1 MNHPAQLGKYQ
12 ITSVLGEGAMGV
24 VYKGFDPDIRRPV
37 ALKTIRRQLVDD
49 SAAAATVAAR
59 FRNEAQAAGR
69 LSHPGIVGVY
79 DYGEDRDVAFIAM
92 EFVEGQSISRYLAG
106 GLRFTDE
113 DIVGLMSQLLD
124 ALGHAHDQGVWHR
137 DIKPANVMLS
147 RGGRLK
153 VADFGIARIDNSG
166 LTQTQVMV
174 GTPAYMAPEQ
184 FRGGAIDAR
193 VDVYAAGVLMYVLLT
208 GQAPYTGSP
217 EQILYKLVH
226 ETPAPPSTRAGQP
239 RHPAFDDV
247 VARAIAKEAD
257 ARFADAATFKAAVL
271 AALGQPVD
279 ATAWE
284 QTLVNAR
291 LRPVPDDRPIT
302 ASSLGS
308 AALRW
313 DPGTLSR
320 AERTLAEFVG
330 PMAAVLVRRAAR
342 ESDTLSAL
350 YARLADQV
358 ADPALR
364 QAFVARVTH
373 SGQTTAGG
381 GTSVTASGGVA
392 TSTAP
397 AVQLSD
403 ALLQR
408 AERLLAMHLGP
419 IAKVVV
425 KKAAAQSRERA
436 GFLARVGDAVAD
448 PGARAALLAAL
459 EHVD

>member
-1 MNHPAQLGKYQ
+1 MTHPAQLGKYQ
-12 ITSVLGEGAMGV
+12 ITAVLGEGAMGV

-37 ALKTIRRQLVDD
+37 ALKTIRRQLMND
-49 SAAAATVAAR
+49 SAAASTAAAR

-92 EFVEGQSISRYLAG
+92 EFVEGQSVSRYLAS

-113 DIVGLMSQLLD
+113 DIAGLMSQLLD

-153 VADFGIARIDNSG
+153 VADFGIARVDNSG

-193 VDVYAAGVLMYVLLT
+193 VDLYAAGVLMYVLLA
-208 GQAPYTGSP
+208 GQAPYGGSP

-226 ETPAPPSTRAGQP
+226 ETPAPPSTLAAQP
-239 RHPAFDDV
+239 RNPAFDAV
-247 VARAIAKEAD
+247 VAQAMAKEAD
-257 ARFADAATFKAAVL
+257 ARYATAAAFKAAVL

-291 LRPVPDDRPIT
+291 LRPAADDRPVT
-302 ASSLGS
+302 GSSLGS
-308 AALRW
+308 AARHW
-313 DPGTLSR
+313 DPATLSQ

-330 PMAAVLVRRAAR
+330 PMAALLVRRAAR
-342 ESDTLSAL
+342 ESDSLAAL
-350 YARLADQV
+350 YTRLADQV

-364 QAFVARVTH
+364 QAFVDRVSR
-373 SGQTTAGG
+373 SGQSTAGG
-381 GTSVTASGGVA
+381 GAGNGSGGVA
-392 TSTAP
+392 TTTAP
-397 AVQLSD
+397 PAQLSE

-448 PGARAALLAAL
+448 PRAREALLAAL
-459 EHVD
+459 ERVD